1 LLTDRLKSLLRG
13 QRETGPAGPPLG
25 SPKTAGPPRAKSSP
39 GKPPQVA
46 TRPSRGLEEFFSYIR
61 GQSGLTILDLGGA
74 TQQNV
79 SFITGLGHRIYS
91 ENFLQVLNETFE
103 GEETGQSNPGRI
115 DYFLRQALDYP
126 DGHFDGVLIW
136 DVLEYLEPAL
146 LTAVVERLRKIVRP
160 RSYMLAFFHSDI
172 KVEAVPVYTFRIQD
186 VNLLHITQEGTRNP
200 AQLFN
205 NRSLEK
211 LFGSFESVKFFL
223 TRERLREVIV
233 KV

>member
-1 LLTDRLKSLLRG
+1 MLSDRLKSIWRG
-13 QRETGPAGPPLG
+13 QRDALPATSAKPPGIRSPVTGPR
-25 SPKTAGPPRAKSSP
+25 SPANAQTT
-39 GKPPQVA
+39 
-46 TRPSRGLEEFFSYIR
+46 TRQSRGLEEFFAYIR

-79 SFITGLGHRIYS
+79 SFVTDLGHRIYS
-91 ENFLQVLNETFE
+91 ENFLQILHETF
-103 GEETGQSNPGRI
+103 GADGSADQSNPGRI
-115 DYFLRQALDYP
+115 EYFLRQVLDYP
-126 DGHFDGVLIW
+126 EAHFDGVLIW

-146 LTAVVERLRKIVRP
+146 LAAVVERLRKIVRP
-160 RSYMLAFFHSDI
+160 RSYMLAFFHSDD
-172 KVEAVPVYTFRIQD
+172 KMEAAPVYTFRIQE
-186 VNLLHITQEGTRNP
+186 VNLLHLTQQGARQP

-211 LFGSFESVKFFL
+211 LFGCFESVKFFL